1 MGIGELFEGGGRGGV
16 GLSLDERM
24 GGFRRSGEE
33 ERSVEEGCGLGGGWV
48 VGEIQR
54 YGSEE
59 KRRHGVS
66 EPVVCTCKEGRTGT
80 GGEWWRECRCSGAH
94 YTRFKQSRI

>member
-33 ERSVEEGCGLGGGWV
+33 RSVEEGCGLGGGDGLWV
-48 VGEIQR
+48 
-54 YGSEE
+54 
-59 KRRHGVS
+59 
-66 EPVVCTCKEGRTGT
+66 
-80 GGEWWRECRCSGAH
+80 
-94 YTRFKQSRI
+94 RFKDMEARKNGVMESPNQ